1 MPADRYSTFSALLSH
16 ETAGRDYRI
25 EARHVTNSALVM
37 APHGGRIEPGTSE
50 IARSVA
56 QDDKSLY
63 LFEGVRVGLRH
74 HELHVTS
81 HLYDEPLALEI
92 AARTNRLVAFHGRA
106 DRDDAETIWIGGLD
120 TDLSELI
127 LDHIVQADFVGR
139 LQKGELAGTHPNN
152 ICNRARSGRGVQLE
166 LPRTLRNRLM
176 KQQDSLVQFSSAV
189 RNALAAAN

>member
-1 MPADRYSTFSALLSH
+1 MPADRCSTFLALLSH
-16 ETAGRDYRI
+16 ETAGSDYRI

-81 HLYDEPLALEI
+81 HL
-92 AARTNRLVAFHGRA
+92 
-106 DRDDAETIWIGGLD
+106 
-120 TDLSELI
+120 
-127 LDHIVQADFVGR
+127 
-139 LQKGELAGTHPNN
+139 
-152 ICNRARSGRGVQLE
+152 
-166 LPRTLRNRLM
+166 
-176 KQQDSLVQFSSAV
+176 
-189 RNALAAAN
+189 